1 MLAGTSLH
9 EEGVERVVSTADG
22 LVGGHLAVRLNAML
36 QTVELPATISD
47 LGTSLT
53 NVDGDALT
61 LKQNEGVRKQLCMI

>member
-1 MLAGTSLH
+1 MLAGPRLR
-9 EEGVERVVSTADG
+9 EECVEGVVSTADG

-61 LKQNEGVRKQLCMI
+61 LKQKN